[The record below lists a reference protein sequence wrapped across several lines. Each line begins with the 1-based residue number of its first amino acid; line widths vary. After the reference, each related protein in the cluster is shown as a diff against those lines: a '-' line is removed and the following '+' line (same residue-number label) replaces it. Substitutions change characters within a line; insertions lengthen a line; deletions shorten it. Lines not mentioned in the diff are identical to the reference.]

1 MHITPLTGSRAE
13 IGEAHGRAH
22 GERITQS
29 LAVYDR
35 LFQDF
40 VGLDWARARRVAER
54 FLPMIERGFPAILE
68 EMEGIARGAGLELA
82 DILTLNCRSEISLTQ
97 ASGGCSAF
105 ALKRDAT
112 QWLAQNW
119 DWRSDQLHNV
129 VALEISGDDAPTLFS
144 IGEAGMVAK
153 IGMNE
158 HGLGVCLNAIRS
170 RTCGEGL
177 PIHVALRKILE
188 CRDLDDAVAVA
199 RRDRVCSPAHFLVAQ
214 GDGRALG
221 LEVHPGE
228 PGVLYPE
235 NGMVTHT
242 NHLYAGGGAE
252 GVEDFPRVD
261 SRPRLARLDAL
272 LDDMQ
277 KETPP
282 AQGAIGEG
290 ELFALLADHEGAPLS
305 ICRHFNPDQPAEERM
320 ETLFAVV
327 MDLTRRRLTL
337 RHGKPCE
344 SDESLTV
351 QFGDVTDGDP
361 RQARDSDER

>member
-1 MHITPLTGSRAE
+1 MHITPLSGSRRE

-22 GERITQS
+22 AELISHS
-29 LAVYDR
+29 LEVYDR

-40 VGLDWARARRVAER
+40 VALDWAGARRTAER

-68 EMEGIARGAGLELA
+68 EMDGIARGAGLDFE

-105 ALKRDAT
+105 ALNRHGT

-119 DWRSDQLHNV
+119 DWRTDQLHNV
-129 VALEISGDDAPTLFS
+129 VALEINGLDAPALIS

-158 HGLGVCLNAIRS
+158 HGIGVCLNAIRS

-188 CRDLDDAVAVA
+188 STDLDAAVAVA
-199 RRDRVCSPAHFLVAQ
+199 SRDRVCSPAHFLIASAE
-214 GDGRALG
+214 GTAAG

-228 PGVLYPE
+228 PGRLAPE
-235 NGMVTHT
+235 DGKVTHT
-242 NHLYAGGGAE
+242 NHFYARTATCQ
-252 GVEDFPRVD
+252 VEDFPRQD
-261 SRPRLARLDAL
+261 SRPRLARLDSL
-272 LDDMQ
+272 LRERLPAE
-277 KETPP
+277 ET
-282 AQGAIGEG
+282 IGEAKLFEILSDHHG
-290 ELFALLADHEGAPLS
+290 EPLS
-305 ICRHFNPDQPAEERM
+305 ICRHFNPAQPPEERM
-320 ETLFAVV
+320 ETLFGVV
-327 MDLTRRRLTL
+327 MNLTQRRLTL

-351 QFGDVTDGDP
+351 QFGP
-361 RQARDSDER
+361 EPERHDD

>member
-1 MHITPLTGSRAE
+1 MHITPLSGSRAE
-13 IGEAHGRAH
+13 IGVAHGRAH
-22 GERITQS
+22 AGLITHS
-29 LAVYDR
+29 LEVYDR

-40 VGLDWARARRVAER
+40 VGLDWGRARREAER

-68 EMEGIARGAGLELA
+68 EMEGIARGAGLDVE

-105 ALKRDAT
+105 ALKRDGT

-119 DWRSDQLHNV
+119 DWRTDQLHNV
-129 VALEISGDDAPTLFS
+129 VALEISGNDAPPLIS

-188 CRDLDDAVAVA
+188 CRDMDQALAVA
-199 RRDRVCSPAHFLVAQ
+199 RDDRVCSPAHFLVAS
-214 GDGRALG
+214 GDGEALG

-228 PGVLYPE
+228 PGRLAPE
-235 NGMVTHT
+235 DGVVTHT
-242 NHLYAGGGAE
+242 NHLYAGSGAHR
-252 GVEDFPRVD
+252 VEDFPRPD
-261 SRPRLARLDAL
+261 SRSRLTRLDAL
-272 LDDMQ
+272 LR
-277 KETPP
+277 ERLPP
-282 AQGAIGEG
+282 GGEIGEG
-290 ELFALLADHEGAPLS
+290 ELFAILGDHDGAPLS

-320 ETLFAVV
+320 ETLFSVV

-351 QFGDVTDGDP
+351 QFGDAPGIDP
-361 RQARDSDER
+361 DQTRQDLER

>member
-22 GERITQS
+22 AALIASS
-29 LAVYDR
+29 LTVYDR

-40 VGLDWARARRVAER
+40 VGLDWTRARRVAER

-68 EMEGIARGAGLELA
+68 EMDGIARGAGLELA

-105 ALKRDAT
+105 ALARDAT

-228 PGVLYPE
+228 PGVLSPQ
-235 NGMVTHT
+235 NGVVTHT

-252 GVEDFPRVD
+252 GVEDFPRAD
-261 SRPRLARLDAL
+261 SRPRLARLEAL
-272 LDDMQ
+272 LDALVD
-277 KETPP
+277 E
-282 AQGAIGEG
+282 ARGAIGER
-290 ELFALLADHEGAPLS
+290 ELFALLADHHGAPLS
-305 ICRHFNPDQPAEERM
+305 LCRHFNPDQPAEERM
-320 ETLFAVV
+320 ETLFSVV

-351 QFGDVTDGDP
+351 QFGEAPGADP
-361 RQARDSDER
+361 DRARQDLQR

>member
-1 MHITPLTGSRAE
+1 MHITALSGSRAE

-22 GERITQS
+22 AGLIRHS
-29 LAVYDR
+29 LEVYDR
-35 LFQDF
+35 LFRDF
-40 VGLDWARARRVAER
+40 VGLDWAGARRAAER

-68 EMEGIARGAGLELA
+68 EMEGIARGAGLDIE

-105 ALKRDAT
+105 ALNRDGT

-119 DWRSDQLHNV
+119 DWRTDQLHNV
-129 VALEISGDDAPTLFS
+129 VALEINGLDAPALIS

-153 IGMNE
+153 IGMNA
-158 HGLGVCLNAIRS
+158 HGIGVCLNAIRS

-188 CRDLDDAVAVA
+188 SPDMDSAVAVA
-199 RRDRVCSPAHFLVAQ
+199 SRDRVCSPAHFLIASA
-214 GDGRALG
+214 DGQAAG

-228 PGVLYPE
+228 PGRLAPQE
-235 NGMVTHT
+235 GLVTHT
-242 NHLYAGGGAE
+242 NHLYAPDTSGQ
-252 GVEDFPRVD
+252 VEDFPRQD
-261 SRPRLARLDAL
+261 SRPRLARLDSL
-272 LDDMQ
+272 LR
-277 KETPP
+277 KRLP
-282 AQGAIGEG
+282 ADGEIGER
-290 ELFALLADHEGAPLS
+290 ELFAILGDHDNAPLS

-320 ETLFAVV
+320 ETLFGVV
-327 MDLTRRRLTL
+327 MNLTQRRLTL

-351 QFGDVTDGDP
+351 QFST
-361 RQARDSDER
+361 A

>member
-1 MHITPLTGSRAE
+1 MHITPLSGSRTE

-22 GERITQS
+22 AELITHS
-29 LAVYDR
+29 LEVYDR

-40 VGLDWARARRVAER
+40 VGLDWASARQTAGR

-68 EMEGIARGAGLELA
+68 EMDGIARGAGLDFE

-105 ALKRDAT
+105 ALNRNGT

-119 DWRSDQLHNV
+119 DWRTDQLHNV
-129 VALEISGDDAPTLFS
+129 VALEISGHDAPALIS

-158 HGLGVCLNAIRS
+158 HGIGVCLNAIRS

-188 CRDLDDAVAVA
+188 SADMESAVAVA
-199 RRDRVCSPAHFLVAQ
+199 CRDRVCSPAHFLIGSAQ
-214 GDGRALG
+214 VGNEEGQAAG

-228 PGVLYPE
+228 PGRLAPE
-235 NGMVTHT
+235 AGTVTHT
-242 NHLYAGGGAE
+242 NHLYARTATCQ
-252 GVEDFPRVD
+252 VEDFPRPD
-261 SRPRLARLDAL
+261 SRQRLARLDSL
-272 LDDMQ
+272 LR
-277 KETPP
+277 ERLP
-282 AQGAIGEG
+282 AEGEIGES
-290 ELFALLADHEGAPLS
+290 ELFEILSDHHGEPLS
-305 ICRHFNPDQPAEERM
+305 ICRHFNPNQPPEERM
-320 ETLFAVV
+320 ETLFSVV
-327 MDLTRRRLTL
+327 MNLTRCRLTL

-351 QFGDVTDGDP
+351 QFST
-361 RQARDSDER
+361 E